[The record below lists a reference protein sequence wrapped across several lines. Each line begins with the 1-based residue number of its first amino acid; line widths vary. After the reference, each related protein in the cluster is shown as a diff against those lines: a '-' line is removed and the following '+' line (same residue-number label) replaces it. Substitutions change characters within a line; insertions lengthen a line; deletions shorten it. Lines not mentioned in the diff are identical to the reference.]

1 MVEPVTTAAVAGAG
15 AASTAAST
23 ASTTAGA
30 VTTAAS
36 GIAQSTGNWFMDT
49 LTAPFRWVGSILSAP
64 FEAIASIPRNIIG
77 AGTGA
82 VKNVFSFSNVPFFAA
97 VTLALSFMK
106 AVYPAGW
113 RDTRV
118 ATLGEDKATATR
130 AIEEIS
136 KDGLTGI
143 GFDSA
148 KQAALMVGGISA
160 ITGAVEGGGVLA
172 GVGLIG
178 GLGFL
183 TYKTLFAA
191 ETPTATPAA
200 TPLVAKPEKAKA

>member
-23 ASTTAGA
+23 ASTTARS

-36 GIAQSTGNWFMDT
+36 GIAPCTGKRVT
-49 LTAPFRWVGSILSAP
+49 VQLTGPPLWLGSILSAP